1 MTLRNRVSAA
11 VAVLAIGAAGIAFA
25 QVEET
30 FDRTYPLAPDGRI
43 SLDNIN
49 GDVTVE
55 VWDNAEVRVWAVK
68 RASDADR
75 LRDLRIEVDA
85 SDRDLRIRTEY
96 PSSRGFGSGDRGHS
110 EVEYSLTVPR
120 GAEIDGFDLINGNLR
135 IVGVEGGVEVDSVN
149 GDIELEGVWAPIE
162 LESVNGTIDVRLDA
176 LAPGD
181 EVKLDSVNGRIEVFL
196 APGVGADLDV
206 ETVNGSIRNDFGL
219 PVHKGKY
226 VGRDLRGA
234 IGGGGAELSI
244 ETVNG
249 AIRINEG

>member
-11 VAVLAIGAAGIAFA
+11 VAVLVIGAAGIALA

-49 GDVTVE
+49 GDVTVK

-96 PSSRGFGSGDRGHS
+96 PSSRGYGAGDRGHS

-135 IVGVEGGVEVDSVN
+135 VVGVEGGVEGGVEVDSVN
-149 GDIELEGVWAPIE
+149 GDIELEGVWA
-162 LESVNGTIDVRLDA
+162 RLDPERLRASGPQGQVRRPRPPRRDRRRRRRA
-176 LAPGD
+176 LDRDRQRGD
-181 EVKLDSVNGRIEVFL
+181 PDQR
-196 APGVGADLDV
+196 
-206 ETVNGSIRNDFGL
+206 GL
-219 PVHKGKY
+219 TDRV
-226 VGRDLRGA
+226 
-234 IGGGGAELSI
+234 
-244 ETVNG
+244 
-249 AIRINEG
+249 